1 MLIKELVNH
10 LDELLQPNLFKDYCP
25 NGLQIAGKSEVGN
38 IVCGVSLTEELVD
51 RAVEQSADAIIVHH
65 GVFWNGDDYRITGYK
80 YKRIAKLIKHDINLI
95 AYHLPL
101 DNHATLGNNIQLAK
115 LLKFENIRQNDK
127 QNLLWFG
134 ELAQTMTIEQFAEVY
149 QKLTNHKPIYFAH
162 PQQKIKKVALCTG
175 GAVSL
180 FNEASTHDID
190 LYITGEVKENI
201 MAQSLESDVAYI
213 AGGHYVTERYG
224 IQALSKYLNDNLGI
238 ASQFIELYN
247 PI

>member
-1 MLIKELVNH
+1 MQIKELVNH

-25 NGLQIAGKSEVGN
+25 NGLQIAGKIDVSN
-38 IVCGVSLTEELVD
+38 IICGVSLTEELVD
-51 RAVEQSADAIIVHH
+51 RAIEQSADAIIVHH
-65 GVFWNGDDYRITGYK
+65 GAFWNGDDYRITGYK

-115 LLKFENIRQNDK
+115 LLKLESIRQDVK

-134 ELAQTMTIEQFAEVY
+134 ELAQTMTIEQFAEFY

-162 PQQKIKKVALCTG
+162 SKQKIKKIALCTG

-201 MAQSLESDVAYI
+201 MAQSLESGVAYL

-224 IQALSKYLNDNLGI
+224 IQALCKYFNDNLGI
-238 ASQFIELYN
+238 SSQFIELYN